1 MKGAAARF
9 GIQKGFKLC
18 FSISCHRACGVRLS
32 PARDGT
38 SACAWA
44 PALPRGRRERGCL
57 KASQRESSGVSAS
70 TFLICTGPRDRAQ
83 APENKLHCQRGAL
96 VGRKSRQRKMPRNPE
111 TLNLPRTPR
120 SLPVFALQQPRG
132 FPNGSLCSFL
142 LWSRDKRDT
151 EQPAF
156 APGA

>member
-1 MKGAAARF
+1 MGF
-9 GIQKGFKLC
+9 GKV
-18 FSISCHRACGVRLS
+18 SSC
-32 PARDGT
+32 
-38 SACAWA
+38 
-44 PALPRGRRERGCL
+44 
-57 KASQRESSGVSAS
+57 ASQFRATVPVEFAYHLQGVEQTPVPGLLPFPKARGNGVVLKLAKESPGVSAS

-96 VGRKSRQRKMPRNPE
+96 VGRKSRQRKMPRNPG

-120 SLPVFALQQPRG
+120 SLPVLALQQPRG

-142 LWSRDKRDT
+142 LWSRDKWDT

>member
-1 MKGAAARF
+1 M
-9 GIQKGFKLC
+9 GFRKV
-18 FSISCHRACGVRLS
+18 SSC
-32 PARDGT
+32 
-38 SACAWA
+38 
-44 PALPRGRRERGCL
+44 
-57 KASQRESSGVSAS
+57 ASQFRATVTLEFAYHLQGMEQAPVPGLLPFPEAVGNGVVLKLAKESPGVSAS

-96 VGRKSRQRKMPRNPE
+96 VGRKSRQRKMPRNPG